1 MEDDYAPPE
10 MPDMPDFDIEEH
22 AIARPSAAHSA
33 PGDVLGTPIRTEN
46 NESGMLEFDTPV
58 IELKKGKA
66 AASKRRRGHILDES
80 TEIPKA
86 KMREWIMDP
95 NSVRDLLREPRT
107 LPKTSAEAAKRHN
120 EDLLKKGKLVETLA
134 REPLSGLMG
143 QRLREVLASLATKS
157 TQVQQPDMPKKR
169 KASVQE
175 PQQEAAPEDNEVQD
189 MGDVA
194 QQDNVWDAPEMPDVP
209 EYDYQ
214 PDMDYEQPQHQEDE
228 QEAAPAAQA
237 RSSRGMED
245 SVFDEYVKEDEEG
258 EEEGAGRSED
268 GKVTEQA
275 ERTKKV
281 IVMLQKSFRKSE
293 KKPLQF
299 RTMIQGSAEEVPSR
313 HTAAVAFFELLG
325 LHAKGMVKLDQK
337 DAFGDISIVQTPL
350 LMKQKA

>member
-1 MEDDYAPPE
+1 MEDDYGAPD
-10 MPDMPDFDIEEH
+10 MPDMPDFEIEEH

-80 TEIPKA
+80 TEIPTA
-86 KMREWIMDP
+86 KMREWVMDE
-95 NSVRDLLREPRT
+95 NSVLDLLREPRS

-120 EDLLKKGKLVETLA
+120 EELLKKGKLVETLS

-143 QRLREVLASLATKS
+143 QRLREVLASLGTKS
-157 TQVQQPDMPKKR
+157 IQAQQPDNARKR
-169 KASVQE
+169 KSSVQE
-175 PQQEAAPEDNEVQD
+175 PEQWAAPEGDEARD

-194 QQDNVWDAPEMPDVP
+194 QQDNVWDAPDMPD
-209 EYDYQ
+209 YGYQ
-214 PDMDYEQPQHQEDE
+214 PDMDFEQQQHQEDE
-228 QEAAPAAQA
+228 QEVAPAAQA
-237 RSSRGMED
+237 RSSRAMED
-245 SVFDEYVKEDEEG
+245 SVFEEYVKDDEE
-258 EEEGAGRSED
+258 EQEEGPGRSED

-293 KKPLQF
+293 NKVLQF
-299 RTMIQGSAEEVPSR
+299 RTMIQGSSVEAPSR

-337 DAFGDISIVQTPL
+337 DAFGDIAIGQTQL